1 MWGQN
6 WGADITKEIV
16 TIYWGY
22 DDNDSENIIDFLV
35 FDMVIRKWYEFICQI
50 PQKEKRIFIY
60 YIYLN

>member
-16 TIYWGY
+16 TIYWGC
-22 DDNDSENIIDFLV
+22 DDNDSEIIIDFLV

-50 PQKEKRIFIY
+50 PQKEYLSTIFI
-60 YIYLN
+60 

>member
-50 PQKEKRIFIY
+50 PQKEYLSTIFI
-60 YIYLN
+60 